1 MSDDKKSAMLGPITK
16 ATMGISA
23 GRALNAS
30 PGGIDE
36 LRRDIQMLMDIEA
49 IRQIKH
55 AYFRCID
62 TANFAELAE
71 LFHDEVSVH
80 FIGGSYEWKLNGK
93 AEYLASITQAFHKQS
108 IGHHNGHHPE
118 IQILSETEAT
128 GIWYLADNMW
138 QLNS

>member
-1 MSDDKKSAMLGPITK
+1 MSDDKKSAALGPITK

-55 AYFRCID
+55 QIHS
-62 TANFAELAE
+62 NLA
-71 LFHDEVSVH
+71 
-80 FIGGSYEWKLNGK
+80 
-93 AEYLASITQAFHKQS
+93 
-108 IGHHNGHHPE
+108 
-118 IQILSETEAT
+118 
-128 GIWYLADNMW
+128 ADI
-138 QLNS
+138 

>member
-71 LFHDEVSVH
+71 FFFEFFKAFAGRV
-80 FIGGSYEWKLNGK
+80 GK
-93 AEYLASITQAFHKQS
+93 CFGHK
-108 IGHHNGHHPE
+108 N
-118 IQILSETEAT
+118 LVVDL
-128 GIWYLADNMW
+128 YNFL
-138 QLNS
+138 QLRL